1 MDLKTVKYNIKDNK
15 IDPVYFFFG
24 DEDYLI
30 DNLIKLIKEKV
41 VDPQTKDFNYDYLYG
56 DEVNGND
63 IINLITSLPMMT
75 DRRLVIIKSIQK
87 LSVSDK
93 KILAQYLDSPVDS
106 TVLVLTANRVDRRN
120 KFYSKAV
127 KKSIWVECKPVYE
140 DTAVSWIMKRFRQQE
155 IDISKSAA
163 SIIVQLVGTSLR
175 SLNNEINKIMTYIEE
190 EKSVDEKVV
199 YQVVGFY
206 KEFNIW
212 NLTDAVGDKDYVS
225 AYKILNYFLE
235 EGVSAAFLLIELTKR
250 IILLMKIRI
259 MLEKGMNKYSINKVM
274 HLKNF
279 FLNLYIQQA
288 EKFSLSELRLCLQ
301 ALQHAD
307 QSLKTGYI
315 KPKMVLTLIIHDL
328 TRIGSGEKF
337 YT

>member
-1 MDLKTVKYNIKDNK
+1 MDFKTVKYNIRNNK

-30 DNLIKLIKEKV
+30 DNLIELIKEKV
-41 VDPQTKDFNYDYLYG
+41 IDSQTKDFNYDNLYG

-93 KILAQYLDSPVDS
+93 KILSKYLDSPVES
-106 TVLVLTANRVDRRN
+106 TILVLTANRIDRRR
-120 KFYSKAV
+120 KFYSKVV
-127 KKSIWVECKPVYE
+127 KKSTWVECKPVYD

-155 IDISKSAA
+155 VDISKPAA
-163 SIIVQLVGTSLR
+163 SIIVQLVGTSLG
-175 SLNNEINKIMTYIEE
+175 SIDNEINKIMTYIEGQ
-190 EKSVDEKVV
+190 KSVDEKVV

-212 NLTDAVGDKDYVS
+212 NLTDAVGNKDYIS

-235 EGVSAAFLLIELTKR
+235 EGVSAALLLIELTGR

-259 MLEKGMNKYSINKVM
+259 MLEKGMNKYSIKKIM

-279 FLNLYIQQA
+279 FLNLYIKQA
-288 EKFSLSELRLCLQ
+288 KNFSLPELKECLQ
-301 ALQHAD
+301 ALQFAD

-328 TRIGSGEKF
+328 TRIGSGEIF